1 MNDDPNNEHDA
12 QIEQALRLGE
22 LRKEVMDRVEGPFI
36 EGGVGNMP
44 MEEQARF
51 WQYVL
56 AFESAEDSTIGERL
70 REEAGFTAVPLT
82 DLDSPRSFYDALW
95 QLLYACASIRVFV
108 HFTNHLSDAELYRLM
123 VERVIPAPTNVPPP
137 ELACNCRFDLTEF
150 AEFDE
155 PLGTFDGPDADDDPD
170 DLSYEEWEAAFAKQ
184 FPARFDR
191 DRFLPV
197 PPEEDEARPDE
208 APPLCP

>member
-150 AEFDE
+150 AEVDAPPE
-155 PLGTFDGPDADDDPD
+155 TFDGPDADDDPD

>member
-1 MNDDPNNEHDA
+1 MEDLPDNEYDT

-22 LRKEVMDRVEGPFI
+22 LRKEVMDHVEGPFI

-44 MEEQARF
+44 MEEQLHF

-70 REEAGFTAVPLT
+70 RDEADFTAMALK
-82 DLDSPRSFYDALW
+82 DLDGPKQIYDALW

-108 HFTNHLSDAELYRLM
+108 HFTDHLSDGELYRLM
-123 VERVIPAPTNVPPP
+123 LEEIIPAPTNVPPK
-137 ELACNCRFDLTEF
+137 ELACNCRFNITEF
-150 AEFDE
+150 AWGEFSPE
-155 PLGTFDGPDADDDPD
+155 ASQGIGTDGDAGE
-170 DLSYEEWEAAFAKQ
+170 LTFEEWEEAFAKQ
-184 FPARFDR
+184 FPPRYER

-197 PPEEDEARPDE
+197 PPEEDEARPDV